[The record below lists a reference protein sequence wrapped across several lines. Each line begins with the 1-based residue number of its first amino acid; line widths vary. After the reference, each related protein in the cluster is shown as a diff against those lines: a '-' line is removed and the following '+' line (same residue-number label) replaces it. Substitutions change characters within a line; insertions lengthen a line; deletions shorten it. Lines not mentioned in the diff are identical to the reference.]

1 MPPIN
6 AEIGL
11 SGRAAL
17 ELVQTIGLNPP
28 FWTTVLV
35 KMSKSWLR
43 NVEEE
48 ASKSNEFADL
58 QQKTGRRQVG
68 LPPAGK
74 SLPPRADLAYKDAK

>member
-1 MPPIN
+1 
-6 AEIGL
+6 
-11 SGRAAL
+11 
-17 ELVQTIGLNPP
+17 
-28 FWTTVLV
+28 
-35 KMSKSWLR
+35 MSKSWLR